1 MKIIIDIK
9 ETATLSRIADFGRDL
24 ESLKHTSK
32 VTEKGYDD
40 IIAAI
45 RKEW

>member
-1 MKIIIDIK
+1 MRIIIEIK

-24 ESLKHTSK
+24 EALKHTSK

-40 IIAAI
+40 IIADI
-45 RKEW
+45 HKEW